1 MSLLAWVL
9 IVWGVLTALLILI
22 LIYRSTLTRQEDEQ
36 LYLTESQ
43 SHMQKEQMALQKR
56 VSQINPWVRIL
67 SVASGVLIL
76 LVAGMWIYQGLVS
89 SAQ

>member
-43 SHMQKEQMALQKR
+43 SHLQKEQMALQ
-56 VSQINPWVRIL
+56 
-67 SVASGVLIL
+67 
-76 LVAGMWIYQGLVS
+76 
-89 SAQ
+89 

>member
-1 MSLLAWVL
+1 ML
-9 IVWGVLTALLILI
+9 IVWGATALLILI

-43 SHMQKEQMALQKR
+43 SHMQKEQMSLKKR

-67 SVASGVLIL
+67 SVASGVMIL
-76 LVAGMWIYQGLVS
+76 LVAGMWI
-89 SAQ
+89 